1 MVPAGMVQAEVDP
14 ESGELATDYC
24 PRRVKQWF
32 RVGLEPREECHL
44 HSGPPEAQIATD
56 DNGSVMP
63 GNDPIKAVGRSIGSI
78 LRRIIHW

>member
-1 MVPAGMVQAEVDP
+1 MVQAVVDP
-14 ESGELATDYC
+14 ESGELATEYC

-44 HSGPPEAQIATD
+44 HPAPAETEMATD
-56 DNGSVMP
+56 SNGAPS
-63 GNDPIKAVGRSIGSI
+63 GNDANDPIKAVGRSIGSI